1 MKKYF
6 INTTVPTHNCFCQ
19 KSRKTKNEKYKKKFA
34 KRIEKQNEKFVDRII
49 RKLYSV
55 PMLNKINKI
64 KARQVCN

>member
-6 INTTVPTHNCFCQ
+6 INTTIPTHNCICQ
-19 KSRKTKNEKYKKKFA
+19 KVEKPKTKNKKKIA
-34 KRIEKQNEKFVDRII
+34 KRIEKQNKKCVDRIV